1 VTAGHEIA
9 ERSGGSNRAERG
21 TPAVPGRRPRRSWRR
36 GAADRPRVL
45 WAVTG
50 LTAVLL
56 FVPII
61 TVVVFS
67 FNSRSSLTAFG
78 HPSLRWYLTV
88 ARDSQLLASVA
99 ASIKIAL
106 VTMVVATLLG
116 SLLAFGLVR
125 ARGRS
130 ASAAESMLLLTL
142 VTPEIATGVA
152 LFLLFTTLRVTL
164 SLTTV
169 IVAHI
174 TFSIVYVTVIVRA
187 RLVGLSRSL
196 EEAAMDLGATE
207 TQSLRL
213 VVLPEAWPAM
223 IGAGLLVFVLSFDDF
238 VTSYFTTGVGV
249 SPLPVYIY
257 GLIRFGLSPEINAI
271 GTAMMAGT
279 IVIGILGLVLM
290 RARGGVRSLSQR
302 RRLRPS
308 RQ

>member
-1 VTAGHEIA
+1 MNGRAQVVTAA
-9 ERSGGSNRAERG
+9 EPQGGQK
-21 TPAVPGRRPRRSWRR
+21 PAVSPSATGTWPLLRRRHSV
-36 GAADRPRVL
+36 DRPRLL
-45 WAVTG
+45 WLVTG

-56 FVPII
+56 FLPIVI
-61 TVVVFS
+61 VVLFS

-78 HPSLRWYLTV
+78 HPSLRWYTTV
-88 ARDSQLLASVA
+88 ANDSQLLASVG

-106 VTMVVATLLG
+106 VTTIVATLLG

-130 ASAAESMLLLTL
+130 PSVSEGMLLLTL

-152 LFLLFTTLRVTL
+152 LFLLFITIKQSL

-169 IVAHI
+169 TISHI

-187 RLVGLSRSL
+187 RLVGIAPEI
-196 EEAAMDLGATE
+196 EEAAMDLGANE

-223 IGAGLLVFVLSFDDF
+223 AGAGLLVFVLSFDDF
-238 VTSYFTTGVGV
+238 VTSYFTSGVGV

-279 IVIGILGLVLM
+279 IILGLIGLALM
-290 RARGGVRSLSQR
+290 RLRGGARELFER
-302 RRLRPS
+302 KA
-308 RQ
+308 